1 MPHTYVATEFAIN
14 FSQKQFI
21 IFQPLEIFSFSIWRE
36 SANPRFKP
44 RVNFIVT
51 PLQLPPLLAEVL
63 SQLTWRMVGDLLCHK
78 GDVAFTDPGDWSFRD
93 WLLWDRE
100 RIPSLTLPAST
111 GDFPEKLSPSL
122 KASKK
127 CIAGLLSPGTMVF
140 SKE

>member
-1 MPHTYVATEFAIN
+1 MLPTYVATEFAIS

-44 RVNFIVT
+44 RVDFTVT

-63 SQLTWRMVGDLLCHK
+63 AQLTWRMVRDLLCHK

-93 WLLWDRE
+93 WLLWDRGE
-100 RIPSLTLPAST
+100 DSITHTACKHCKLPREAVSIFK
-111 GDFPEKLSPSL
+111 GF
-122 KASKK
+122 
-127 CIAGLLSPGTMVF
+127 
-140 SKE
+140 